1 MFELLRT
8 RVFSKL
14 EEEGESTAAAG
25 ELLAPPASWVPPLGA
40 SARTWANI
48 LKNKNNI
55 DYCTSQFH
63 YLGTRYV
70 ARVAQRAFVS
80 RIARMR
86 ILDIWRLPG
95 AFRGTSWQLAREEC
109 FHVTVLTCTARGK
122 FAAFKLRAVPRQR
135 LRACVSRGMTDSI

>member
-14 EEEGESTAAAG
+14 EESDQSTEAAG
-25 ELLAPPASWVPPLGA
+25 ELLSPPATWVPPLGA

-63 YLGTRYV
+63 YLGTRCV
-70 ARVAQRAFVS
+70 
-80 RIARMR
+80 
-86 ILDIWRLPG
+86 
-95 AFRGTSWQLAREEC
+95 EEC
-109 FHVTVLTCTARGK
+109 LLMCREAPTASARP
-122 FAAFKLRAVPRQR
+122 A
-135 LRACVSRGMTDSI
+135 